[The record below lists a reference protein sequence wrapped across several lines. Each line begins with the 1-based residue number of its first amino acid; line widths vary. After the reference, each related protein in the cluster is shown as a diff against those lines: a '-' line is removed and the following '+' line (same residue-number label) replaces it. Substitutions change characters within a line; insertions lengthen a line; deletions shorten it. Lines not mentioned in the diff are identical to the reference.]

1 MALEYAEDHLH
12 QTQIILFSDSQR
24 ALRAIQ
30 GGNASGSKRT
40 LLCRILEATAS
51 LARKKTDVRFRWVPA
66 HEGIVGNEEADE
78 AARAVSS
85 QKGKPTAPALE
96 RVREVE
102 GVIRLINRDR
112 SDNPT
117 PFDST
122 GLAGQY
128 TWKMDQALPGKHTLK
143 LYGSLTSDQT
153 AILIQARTGHCRLN
167 QYLARGGLVESALCE
182 CKQGEETIRHVIL
195 SCPRWAEERKELRAV
210 AEGRAGD
217 VPFLLG
223 GWGVKKDNKG
233 QLVDGPRDKWKP
245 DLKVVKA
252 TIRFLEQT
260 GRLTYRQQAV
270 EA

>member
-1 MALEYAEDHLH
+1 MASAALDRPRVEGDYPRSGRGKEETGLAAAARTMCLYPDASVGKKLAAVAVVQRLGIQTQVIRQEVIGWANTCSVLAAELAAISMALEYAENHLH

-40 LLCRILEATAS
+40 PSCRILEATAS

-78 AARAVSS
+78 AARAASS

-117 PFDST
+117 LFDST

-128 TWKMDQALPGKHTLK
+128 TWKMDQALPGEH
-143 LYGSLTSDQT
+143 SQT
-153 AILIQARTGHCRLN
+153 VWII
-167 QYLARGGLVESALCE
+167 
-182 CKQGEETIRHVIL
+182 
-195 SCPRWAEERKELRAV
+195 
-210 AEGRAGD
+210 D
-217 VPFLLG
+217 VRSNSYPNPG
-223 GWGVKKDNKG
+223 
-233 QLVDGPRDKWKP
+233 
-245 DLKVVKA
+245 
-252 TIRFLEQT
+252 
-260 GRLTYRQQAV
+260 
-270 EA
+270 